1 MQVIRVTL
9 SIPGEQHCHI
19 GNRMFVA
26 ERLVFVPPPVSS
38 SSSSSFSIS
47 IDSQKDHSGSVFE
60 SDDTLVIRPDF
71 GSKSGGRQW
80 KES

>member
-9 SIPGEQHCHI
+9 SIPGNQHCHL

-26 ERLVFVPPPVSS
+26 ERLVFVLPPVST
-38 SSSSSFSIS
+38 SSFSIS
-47 IDSQKDHSGSVFE
+47 IESQKDHSGSVFE

-71 GSKSGGRQW
+71 GSKSGGRQ
-80 KES
+80 

>member
-1 MQVIRVTL
+1 MTL
-9 SIPGEQHCHI
+9 SIPGKQHCHL

-38 SSSSSFSIS
+38 SFSIS
-47 IDSQKDHSGSVFE
+47 IESEKDHNGSVFE

-71 GSKSGGRQW
+71 GSKSGGRQ
-80 KES
+80 

>member
-9 SIPGEQHCHI
+9 SIPGNQHCHL

-26 ERLVFVPPPVSS
+26 ERLVFVPPPVST
-38 SSSSSFSIS
+38 SSFSIS
-47 IDSQKDHSGSVFE
+47 IESQKDHSGFVFE

-71 GSKSGGRQW
+71 GSKSGGRQ
-80 KES
+80 